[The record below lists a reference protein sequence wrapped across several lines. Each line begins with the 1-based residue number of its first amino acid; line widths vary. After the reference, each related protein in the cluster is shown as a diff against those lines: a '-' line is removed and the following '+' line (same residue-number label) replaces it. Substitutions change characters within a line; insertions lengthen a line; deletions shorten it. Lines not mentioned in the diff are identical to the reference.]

1 MNTIQVNYDLK
12 QPGRNYAAVEEY
24 IKAQGAWAHPLE
36 SLWLIRT
43 AKGVV
48 QVRDELKQHVHPQ
61 DRVLVFNV
69 TGDAWA
75 SSWSNEV
82 TEWMKEEMRV
92 AA

>member
-1 MNTIQVNYDLK
+1 MKTIQVNYDLK
-12 QPGRNYAAVEEY
+12 QPGRNYAAVEQY
-24 IKAQGAWAHPLE
+24 IKGHGTWAHPLE

-43 AKGVV
+43 DKGVA
-48 QVRDELKQHVHPQ
+48 QVRDELKRHVHPQ
-61 DRVLVFNV
+61 DRVLVFDV

-75 SSWSNEV
+75 TNWVGEA

>member
-12 QPGRNYAAVEEY
+12 QPGRNYADVEEY
-24 IKAQGAWAHPLE
+24 IKAHGAWAHPLE

-43 AKGVV
+43 EKGVA
-48 QVRDELKQHVHPQ
+48 QVRDEIKQHVHPQ
-61 DRVLVFNV
+61 DRVLIVNV

-75 SSWSNEV
+75 TNWSGKA
-82 TEWMKEEMRV
+82 TEWIRRKCAV